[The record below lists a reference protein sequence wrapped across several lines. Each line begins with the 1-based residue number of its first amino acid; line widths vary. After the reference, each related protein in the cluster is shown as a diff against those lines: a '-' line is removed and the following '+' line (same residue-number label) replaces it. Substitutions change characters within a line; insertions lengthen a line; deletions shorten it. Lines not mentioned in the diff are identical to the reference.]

1 VVAAARDTGK
11 TAGIFL
17 TSPDQVQSAIADGFR
32 MIALGSDGGF
42 MMRAARE
49 EIERIREAIL

>member
-1 VVAAARDTGK
+1 
-11 TAGIFL
+11 
-17 TSPDQVQSAIADGFR
+17 

-49 EIERIREAIL
+49 ELRVSRRAVRPG